1 MPGECR
7 GSGLCAR
14 RDREPADRGPGPAL
28 ANPGIGYPAASV
40 SHELPATRETARPA
54 QRATAVAPHTASSP
68 APRAPRLG
76 RRLLGAA
83 LLVAALGLGSC
94 HAFWVALLA

>member
-1 MPGECR
+1 M
-7 GSGLCAR
+7 AH
-14 RDREPADRGPGPAL
+14 D
-28 ANPGIGYPAASV
+28 
-40 SHELPATRETARPA
+40 LPVTRETARPA
-54 QRATAVAPHTASSP
+54 
-68 APRAPRLG
+68 PRAAAPAALPPRAAPTPPRFG